1 GWGPSPRVRGAHL
14 RLERL
19 LSETRT
25 IPVGAG
31 STLNDLGIYRRFV
44 WFFFTS
50 EPARYATPRTE
61 NRTPERHAAPATPAT
76 NCDRSRPLPLRSGQV
91 CVGSRNRLRPL
102 APPHRGGPDCSSS
115 RAKHPAVPSL
125 PTSSHRSAHRSQSHQ
140 AAPVGFGAAQTSGE
154 GTAQRVG
161 VGDFQPTIEGHG
173 EQGHRVFRCLF
184 GEGLLLTTVYDQ
196 LVLVPFRQV
205 PPLHR
210 FLHHAEARGVLAL
223 QQPAPLVARG
233 DVRGGFGGL

>member
-1 GWGPSPRVRGAHL
+1 LH
-14 RLERL
+14 E
-19 LSETRT
+19 
-25 IPVGAG
+25 
-31 STLNDLGIYRRFV
+31 
-44 WFFFTS
+44 
-50 EPARYATPRTE
+50 TPRPE
-61 NRTPERHAAPATPAT
+61 LRTAPRNGTPP
-76 NCDRSRPLPLRSGQV
+76 RPHLPRTV
-91 CVGSRNRLRPL
+91 IAHTPCPYCPVRCVGSRNRLRPL